1 MKGRNA
7 IRKTCWVLLMFFV
20 FGTGRAWASENEGPG
35 IERIV
40 VTASRTQ
47 ERIGETGRS
56 IDVITSEEIED
67 LQTDNIADVLSE
79 LNSITINSY
88 GGPGAAK
95 SVRMRGSTASQ
106 VLVLVDGRPINS
118 PRDGEVDLSAIPVD
132 NIDRIEVLRG
142 PASGLYG
149 SSAMGGTIHIL
160 TKRPPK
166 EGQATD
172 ISSSFGTFRTYQERL
187 NHGRKIKN
195 FGYLFSSGYT
205 QSKGIRDNS
214 EFDAN
219 DASLR
224 LEYDLTESQKISVNT
239 GFYRSLAGAPGLLS
253 SVDLDDRQ
261 RAKKSFV
268 DANWALNL
276 DPDTNISLKFYHNY
290 DRLEF
295 TENTAGSIFDTAF
308 KKDIHTTKTRGI
320 DFQADKRLNERWR
333 AVAGANYVT
342 NTNDSTTAAKHRYT
356 VLAGYIDNEF
366 NFSEK
371 FETHMGVRLDRY
383 SNFGLQASPSA
394 NALYR
399 LNDKNQ
405 LHGLIGR
412 SFRAP
417 TFNDLYWPDDGW
429 SRGNPDLKPEK
440 GTAGELGLKTQFHD
454 RFSTDL
460 TYFRSFYEDL
470 IQWAPESADPLAAWT
485 PSNVSSA
492 VIEGVELQGRF
503 SVTDDIALSAGYTY
517 QNAKNDKSHKF
528 LIYQPKHK
536 AVFSLEHENILGWK
550 AGLNGQWTGL
560 RYHDAAN
567 TVKLDGYFTLGI
579 QASKKW
585 KCGLT
590 YFLSIQNALNRQ
602 YESVREY
609 PVPGFSLTSGLKYEF

>member
-1 MKGRNA
+1 MKKREA
-7 IRKTCWVLLMFFV
+7 IKRICNILLAIFILGAKPV
-20 FGTGRAWASENEGPG
+20 WASEGEEPDV
-35 IERIV
+35 EKIV
-40 VTASRTQ
+40 VTATRTP
-47 ERIGETGRS
+47 ERIGETGRLV
-56 IDVITSEEIED
+56 DVITSDTIED
-67 LQTDNIADVLSE
+67 MQADTIADVLTH
-79 LNSITINSY
+79 LNSISISNY
-88 GGPGAAK
+88 GGPGALK
-95 SVRMRGSTASQ
+95 TVRMRGSTASQ

-149 SSAMGGTIHIL
+149 SSALGGTIHII

-195 FGYLFSSGYT
+195 FGYFFSSGYT
-205 QSKGIRDNS
+205 RSEGIRDNS

-224 LEYDLTESQKISVNT
+224 MEYDLTESQKISVNT

-268 DANWALNL
+268 DANWALSL
-276 DPDTNISLKFYHNY
+276 DPDTNFSLKFYHNY

-320 DFQADKRLNERWR
+320 DLQADKRFNERWR

-429 SRGNPDLKPEK
+429 SRGNPNLKPEK
-440 GTAGELGLKTQFHD
+440 GTTGELGLKTQFHD

-517 QNAKNDKSHKF
+517 QSAKNDKSHKF

-536 AVFSLEHENILGWK
+536 AVFSLEHKNILGWK

-602 YESVREY
+602 YESIRDY
-609 PVPGFSLTSGLKYEF
+609 PVAGFDLTSGLKYEF